1 MPSALRR
8 YRALEARQAFGWVPL
23 AGLLV
28 GLLLIGLCS
37 LLLPRLPA
45 SAINLMEQVML
56 IHGMGAVVLVND
68 YLAIYFVAFFV
79 GAAGLMRAL
88 VEPREERS
96 LELLLS
102 KPLSRRAFLSAR
114 VGPVL
119 LAVATVGLGMTV
131 ATGLSAVPYAAE
143 EGVSV
148 LGALG
153 AGLVLSLLVV
163 LLLALLV
170 IPLLLVRDT
179 FQGYL
184 AAFGFWMVPMVPVA
198 VLIYRPDV
206 FVGNESLRAL
216 LAMPANL
223 VWFDAAMPVTSLI
236 LLVVAIGIS
245 WLALGLGARLF
256 ERTEPR

>member
-8 YRALEARQAFGWVPL
+8 YRALEARQAFGWAPL

-45 SAINLMEQVML
+45 SAIALMERMML
-56 IHGMGAVVLVND
+56 IRGMGAVVLVND

-96 LELLLS
+96 LEVLLS
-102 KPLSRRAFLSAR
+102 KPLSRRVFLSAR

-119 LAVATVGLGMTV
+119 LAAAAVGLGMTL
-131 ATGLSAVPYAAE
+131 ATGLAAVPYAAE

-153 AGLVLSLLVV
+153 AGVVLSALVV

-170 IPLLLVRDT
+170 LPLLLVRDT
-179 FQGYL
+179 FQGFL
-184 AAFGFWMVPMVPVA
+184 AAFGFWMGPMVPLVT
-198 VLIYRPDV
+198 LIYRPDV
-206 FVGNESLRAL
+206 FGGHEWLRVL

-223 VWFDAAMPVTSLI
+223 IWFDAAMPVTALV
-236 LLVVAIGIS
+236 LLAVALGTS

-256 ERTEPR
+256 ERIELR